1 MENSINIENILDT
14 KKKNKKSNLKTYIL
28 SFTVLLVLGISGFLY
43 YSSILSNKVE
53 TISSYVE
60 LKIIDKDGVSVPGA
74 QVYINNNLLGVSDS
88 FGEVHNNLDVLKD
101 SDLIVIVVKSF
112 FKQDEKF
119 SFKIDSS
126 KNIIK
131 TLQI

>member
-1 MENSINIENILDT
+1 MENSINIENILET
-14 KKKNKKSNLKTYIL
+14 KKKNKKSHFKTYIL
-28 SFTVLLVLGISGFLY
+28 SFTVLLVLGLSGFLY
-43 YSSILSNKVE
+43 YSSLSNKVE
-53 TISSYVE
+53 TINSYVE

-88 FGEVHNNLDVLKD
+88 FGEVHNNLDTLKD